1 MLARCVRT
9 ALHQLSTASLGLVLG
24 LAYEPLPP
32 CTALVVPPEAGIQ
45 VSGVS
50 APEEVRGV
58 EPQYALVDVLDFVQP
73 GAQSGGERGEVDEG
87 EEKIARSKVEGRP
100 GLVESQLDVVK
111 GEGSQCLLT
120 SKACWG

>member
-1 MLARCVRT
+1 MLARCVST
-9 ALHQLSTASLGLVLG
+9 VLHQLRTASLGLVLG
-24 LAYEPLPP
+24 LAYKALPP
-32 CTALVVPPEAGIQ
+32 CATLVVPPEAAVQ
-45 VSGVS
+45 VSGVR
-50 APEEVRGV
+50 APEEVRDV
-58 EPQYALVDVLDFVQP
+58 EPKDALVDVLDFVQP